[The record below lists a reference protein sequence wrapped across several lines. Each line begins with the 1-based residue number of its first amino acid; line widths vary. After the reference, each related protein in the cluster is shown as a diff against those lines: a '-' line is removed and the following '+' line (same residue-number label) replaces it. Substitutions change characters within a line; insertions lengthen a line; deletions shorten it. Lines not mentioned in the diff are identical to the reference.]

1 MTPHV
6 PIIIFLKTLWD
17 SFRALYFNSTIFETD
32 NALDW
37 FEKYNIFY
45 NFIYILNA
53 VPMLE
58 LCEIGDIN
66 LILSVPKRFPILHCT
81 FWLLFQMHNCP
92 TLWEWFIPT
101 LPRPRS
107 SGHFGT
113 RTSIKTVGVMRW
125 RVGFPRLIEPPD
137 KLYLLTRTPR
147 RTFYLPR

>member
-1 MTPHV
+1 MPLHV
-6 PIIIFLKTLWD
+6 PIIFIFLKPCETVSGPSTLPAQSLKLTMHWTGL
-17 SFRALYFNSTIFETD
+17 R
-32 NALDW
+32 
-37 FEKYNIFY
+37 NIIY
-45 NFIYILNA
+45 FIYILNA

-66 LILSVPKRFPILHCT
+66 LILSVPKRFPFLHCT

-92 TLWEWFIPT
+92 THCEWFIPT

-113 RTSIKTVGVMRW
+113 RTSIKKVWIMRW
-125 RVGFPRLIEPPD
+125 RVGSPRLIEPPD

>member
-1 MTPHV
+1 MPFPSQLLLFKKNLLRQFQGLLLNQHN
-6 PIIIFLKTLWD
+6 LW
-17 SFRALYFNSTIFETD
+17 NWQSTGLLLE
-32 NALDW
+32 
-37 FEKYNIFY
+37 
-45 NFIYILNA
+45 IYIWNA
-53 VPMLE
+53 VPMLQ
-58 LCEIGDIN
+58 LCEMWDIN

>member
-1 MTPHV
+1 MSPHV
-6 PIIIFLKTLWD
+6 PNYYFFKNLVRQFQGLLLYQHNLWNWQCTG
-17 SFRALYFNSTIFETD
+17 LVCE
-32 NALDW
+32 
-37 FEKYNIFY
+37 
-45 NFIYILNA
+45 IYILNA

-66 LILSVPKRFPILHCT
+66 LPLSVPKRFPILHCT

-92 TLWEWFIPT
+92 THCEWFTPT
-101 LPRPRS
+101 WPRPRS

-113 RTSIKTVGVMRW
+113 RTSIKKVGVMRW
-125 RVGFPRLIEPPD
+125 RDGSPCLIEPLE